1 MYLCGGGLMATVSVR
16 YIVHDV
22 DAAIGF
28 YRDKLGFTLLM
39 HPAPAFAML
48 QRGDL
53 RLVLSA
59 PGGGPGGGQAMPD
72 GTVPEPGGW
81 NRFAIEVRDLAA
93 AVSELGANG
102 VRFRN
107 EIVAG
112 AGGKQILAV
121 DPSGNLV
128 ELFEPGLP
136 EARLSRPSATPG

>member
-1 MYLCGGGLMATVSVR
+1 MAEVSVR

-28 YRDKLGFTLLM
+28 YRDNLGFTLVM
-39 HPAPAFAML
+39 HPAAAFAML
-48 QRGDL
+48 ERGAL

-72 GTVPEPGGW
+72 GSLPEPGGW
-81 NRFAIEVRDLAA
+81 NRFAIEVSDLAA
-93 AVSELGANG
+93 TVADLRAQG

-107 EIVAG
+107 EIVTG
-112 AGGKQILAV
+112 TGGKQILAE

-128 ELFEPGLP
+128 ELFEPVLP
-136 EARLSRPSATPG
+136 QARLTQPSPAPG